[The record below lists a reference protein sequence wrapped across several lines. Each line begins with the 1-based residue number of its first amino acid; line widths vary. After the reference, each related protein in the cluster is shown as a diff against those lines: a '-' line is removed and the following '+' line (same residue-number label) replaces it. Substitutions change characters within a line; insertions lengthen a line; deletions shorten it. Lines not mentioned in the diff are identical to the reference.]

1 VRREPVGGVCAIVA
15 HPDDEIAFAGLL
27 LADRGRE
34 VHLVHLTDGAPADP
48 WFALRAGCE
57 TREAYATLRARELE
71 AALEVMGLA
80 AARRT
85 SLGAR
90 DQEAALAL
98 VELTRALAWVLEDE
112 RPALVLTH
120 AYEGGHPDH
129 DAAAF
134 ASRAALALLG
144 EHVRAQL
151 SKSGISAPVVEHRR
165 ARRWTFLT
173 GPAAALDTAAAA
185 QLFRLFAT
193 VAPVGSEIVLPS
205 PDDERT
211 GYRTWVQRPGAALPR
226 LHDVVAATLATAPKR
241 PAR

>member
-1 VRREPVGGVCAIVA
+1 MTALLSEHAPGTATDSAR
-15 HPDDEIAFAGLL
+15 PD
-27 LADRGRE
+27 
-34 VHLVHLTDGAPADP
+34 PAEAVDP
-48 WFALRAGCE
+48 R
-57 TREAYATLRARELE
+57 
-71 AALEVMGLA
+71 
-80 AARRT
+80 
-85 SLGAR
+85 
-90 DQEAALAL
+90 
-98 VELTRALAWVLEDE
+98 
-112 RPALVLTH
+112 
-120 AYEGGHPDH
+120 
-129 DAAAF
+129 
-134 ASRAALALLG
+134 RAALAERCGRYRREEHLRERLDERARHITVRAGSEYRAVTMPADLG